1 MILRDLKKPQKT
13 LHIAKICRIR
23 PGGETSMAKYEML
36 YLINNDL
43 TDEAKEAKLAK
54 YEDVVKTMGGAVVS
68 TDKWGTKKTAYPI
81 NFKNEAYYVLM
92 TFEADGKVVEELKRV
107 AGIDADVVRR
117 LITKLD

>member
-1 MILRDLKKPQKT
+1 
-13 LHIAKICRIR
+13 
-23 PGGETSMAKYEML
+23 MAKYEML

-43 TDEAKEAKLAK
+43 TDEAKDAKIAK
-54 YEDVVKTMGGAVVS
+54 FEGVVTSMGGSVLS

-117 LITKLD
+117 LITKLN

>member
-1 MILRDLKKPQKT
+1 
-13 LHIAKICRIR
+13 
-23 PGGETSMAKYEML
+23 MAKYEML
-36 YLINNDL
+36 YLLNNDL
-43 TDEAKEAKLAK
+43 TEEAKDAEIAK
-54 YEDVVKTMGGAVVS
+54 YEEIVKTMNGNVVS

-117 LITKLD
+117 LITKLN